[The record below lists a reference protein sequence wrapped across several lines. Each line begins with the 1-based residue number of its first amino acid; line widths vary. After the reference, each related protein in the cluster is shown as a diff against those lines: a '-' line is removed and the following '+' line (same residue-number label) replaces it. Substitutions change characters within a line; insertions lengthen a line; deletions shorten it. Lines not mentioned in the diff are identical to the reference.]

1 MGELALVVT
10 NDGFSEY
17 MDLII
22 ILYFRSGG
30 FIEGAGFLKEGE
42 LEYLRKYF
50 FSSSL
55 TIFRWISDISGLF

>member
-42 LEYLRKYF
+42 LEYLRK
-50 FSSSL
+50 
-55 TIFRWISDISGLF
+55 